1 MNSKVF
7 SVFDK
12 WRNYAHKRVIS
23 PVQLNK
29 MFALTVTPSS
39 QRTNKRSRRT
49 GTDDGLA
56 TEEDVTDPPPS
67 KKSKKEG
74 KVRIQLAYKS
84 RRLNGKMAPQTITEV
99 DASSIA

>member
-1 MNSKVF
+1 M
-7 SVFDK
+7 
-12 WRNYAHKRVIS
+12 IS

-84 RRLNGKMAPQTITEV
+84 HRLNGKMAPQTITEV